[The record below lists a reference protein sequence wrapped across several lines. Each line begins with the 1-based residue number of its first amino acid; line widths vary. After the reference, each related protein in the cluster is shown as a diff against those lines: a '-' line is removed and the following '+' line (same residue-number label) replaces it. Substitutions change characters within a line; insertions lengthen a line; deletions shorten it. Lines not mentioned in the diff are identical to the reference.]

1 MLKTNSKKAKE
12 NLKKYIMEYS
22 EPSFIDAMEYAKET
36 SKNFNYKIDSFSD
49 RCKYLYERFTEEYC
63 NQWNLK
69 QHRYNYL
76 SIFEDWTR
84 GLPVGG
90 LFCYWYNREA
100 KDDLQVILE
109 ETEQE
114 KSRYTEEQAEKLLT
128 SLLYYTIYN
137 NYLKAKKEVQNNDN

>member
-36 SKNFNYKIDSFSD
+36 EENFNYKIDSFSD
-49 RCKYLYERFTEEYC
+49 RCKYLYNRFKEEYC
-63 NQWNLK
+63 NDWNIK
-69 QHRYNYL
+69 QYKSYQEVFNQ
-76 SIFEDWTR
+76 WTR

-100 KDDLQVILE
+100 KDDLQMILE

-114 KSRYTEEQAEKLLT
+114 KNKYTEEQAENLLT
-128 SLLYYTIYN
+128 NLIYREI
-137 NYLKAKKEVQNNDN
+137 LKNKEA

>member
-22 EPSFIDAMEYAKET
+22 EPSFIDAMEYTKET
-36 SKNFNYKIDSFSD
+36 GENFNYKIDSFSD
-49 RCKYLYERFTEEYC
+49 RCKYLYERFTGEYC
-63 NQWNLK
+63 NDWNIK
-69 QHRYNYL
+69 QYKSYQEVFNQ
-76 SIFEDWTR
+76 WTR

-100 KDDLQVILE
+100 KNDLQIILE

-114 KSRYTEEQAEKLLT
+114 KNKYTEEQAEILLT
-128 SLLYYTIYN
+128 NLIYREI
-137 NYLKAKKEVQNNDN
+137 LKNKEA